1 MGDTTENGLLYT
13 IQSGFRSKR
22 STSTALLQMTDT
34 LLNNMDKGKVTGVV
48 YLDFKKAFDT
58 VNHSLLL
65 RKLGAYGVDKGCFP
79 LSGIFRAERNF
90 SFVFFELVLPES
102 SHTKKN
108 SAPRGIFRL
117 VENSLKGCIESFRSY
132 LTHPTQCTNIGKV
145 SSAQQLVTVG
155 VPQGS
160 VLGPLLFLVYLN
172 DMPECLKPTQAT
184 LFPDDPVMY
193 CSGSTRCE
201 LQEKLNGDLFRI
213 K

>member
-1 MGDTTENGLLYT
+1 
-13 IQSGFRSKR
+13 
-22 STSTALLQMTDT
+22 
-34 LLNNMDKGKVTGVV
+34 MDKGKVTGVV

-65 RKLGAYGVDKGCFP
+65 RKLGAYGVDKGC
-79 LSGIFRAERNF
+79 
-90 SFVFFELVLPES
+90 
-102 SHTKKN
+102 
-108 SAPRGIFRL
+108 
-117 VENSLKGCIESFRSY
+117 IESFRSY
-132 LTHPTQCTNIGKV
+132 LTHRTQCTNIGKV

-184 LFPDDPVMY
+184 LFADDPLMY